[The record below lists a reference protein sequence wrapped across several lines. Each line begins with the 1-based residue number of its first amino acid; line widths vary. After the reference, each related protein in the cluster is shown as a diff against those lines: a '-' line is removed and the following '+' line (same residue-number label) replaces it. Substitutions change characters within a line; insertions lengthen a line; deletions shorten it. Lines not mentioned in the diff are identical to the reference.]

1 MDATDANGSAA
12 QNNAIANGSARNGG
26 VPSYADWWT
35 RADAVAAARVAAEKD
50 FDCDEYELEQAMRSL
65 APADAA
71 SPWWEVIELAAT
83 FGAAGGGIAA
93 VLMQEAAVAAL
104 VAALPL
110 VAAGARNRKD
120 RVRSRVA
127 AERLVELREETRAMA
142 RKARRDVAVDD
153 AASRAANAVVPRVS
167 DVVAGAVSGVRNE
180 IAPISTTSPSNV
192 HSALEERMRALEAA
206 VAEQTSSARASAG
219 RPAPSR
225 GCWRGTSPP
234 RPGLTRGKGSRPS
247 SESCEGR
254 PSR

>member
-1 MDATDANGSAA
+1 MDP
-12 QNNAIANGSARNGG
+12 RRRRGG
-26 VPSYADWWT
+26 G
-35 RADAVAAARVAAEKD
+35 RVAAEKD

-167 DVVAGAVSGVRNE
+167 DVVSARRLRRSQRDALRSQRRRDQIHRAGGANEGARGGRRRADQLREGVRE
-180 IAPISTTSPSNV
+180 GG
-192 HSALEERMRALEAA
+192 RR
-206 VAEQTSSARASAG
+206 RRGDAG
-219 RPAPSR
+219 
-225 GCWRGTSPP
+225 
-234 RPGLTRGKGSRPS
+234 
-247 SESCEGR
+247 EGR
-254 PSR
+254 RRGQG